1 MATLVDGLKA
11 VLNYDHDA
19 ITSEPN
25 IAQGAAEPSATCDI
39 FQRQS
44 NWSCST
50 ANMTGKKE
58 PAGKS
63 GLNPIL
69 WGSWRR
75 QMHYAA
81 PPDALPIFICNELY
95 HETE

>member
-11 VLNYDHDA
+11 VLNHAHDA

-25 IAQGAAEPSATCDI
+25 IVQDSAEPSAACGV
-39 FQRQS
+39 FQRRS
-44 NWSCST
+44 GWSCLVT
-50 ANMTGKKE
+50 KMTGKKM
-58 PAGKS
+58 PADKS
-63 GLNPIL
+63 GLNLIL

-75 QMHYAA
+75 RIHYAA